1 MKNIFARGALW
12 FCKQSRFGVFLGLPA
27 IVAFALCLF
36 SCRAPAKDG
45 LAFELKNKIP
55 VYYKSVDSTKMASVV
70 ICVKGGTLAY
80 DREHSGIEA
89 ELFELM
95 SRGSEKYSYDD
106 IRRLAYDS
114 SVSIGSGSSFAG
126 STFSL
131 SCLPFYI
138 DKSLDV
144 FLDCFLN
151 PAFDQTQYDNM
162 MTECDQGLQ
171 RMENNPQSLLSYT
184 IGKEVYKNHPLA
196 TSASVLPESRSNM
209 TMQNLKEHYK
219 KILDAKRIFVVA
231 AGDVNLSKLR
241 RALEKT
247 LAKIPAQEEEFF
259 VPDPPAFAVK
269 GPTVSLKSPALKKGS
284 GHIALVFKSPAYD
297 SPDLIAARLAAS
309 MYSESLFNI
318 VRTKYGAC
326 YTPSASVGFS
336 PAPCGMV
343 FLYRVSDMK
352 NAASYI
358 PHAEEDFLQ
367 SDIEGN
373 LNGYIKKYINSAYQN
388 QMTCSSIA
396 SRSATALL
404 TFGEIDGFD
413 KLAESAKNVSADD
426 IRRGFG
432 KYFQSNDKRFF
443 EISGE

>member
-12 FCKQSRFGVFLGLPA
+12 SCKRSSFGAFFGLLA
-27 IVAFALCLF
+27 IFALCLF

-55 VYYKSVDSTKMASVV
+55 VYYKSVDSTKMASVI
-70 ICVKGGTLAY
+70 ICVKGGTLMY

-106 IRRLAYDS
+106 IRRLVYDS
-114 SVSIGSGSSFAG
+114 SFSIGSSSSFAG
-126 STFSL
+126 SAFTL
-131 SCLPFYI
+131 SCLSFYI

-171 RMENNPQSLLSYT
+171 RLENNPQSLLSYT
-184 IGKEVYKNHPLA
+184 ISKEVYKNHPLG
-196 TSASVLPESRSNM
+196 TSSSVLPESRSNM
-209 TMQNLKEHYK
+209 TMENLKKYYK
-219 KILDAKRIFVVA
+219 EILDAKRIFVVA
-231 AGDVNLSKLR
+231 AGDINLFKLR

-247 LAKIPAQEEEFF
+247 LAKIPAQENEFF
-259 VPDPPAFAVK
+259 VPDPPAFAIK
-269 GPTVSLKSPALKKGS
+269 GPAVSLKSPALKKGS
-284 GHIALVFKSPAYD
+284 GHIALVFKSPAYN
-297 SPDLIAARLAAS
+297 SPDLIVARLAAS
-309 MYSESLFNI
+309 MYNESLFNI
-318 VRTKYGAC
+318 IRTKYGAC

-336 PAPCGMV
+336 PAPYGMV
-343 FLYRVSDMK
+343 FLYRVSDME

-358 PHAEEDFLQ
+358 PQAEEDFLQ

-373 LNGYIKKYINSAYQN
+373 IKGYIKKYINSAYQN

-404 TFGEIDGFD
+404 TFGDIDGFD
-413 KLAESAKNVSADD
+413 KLAAAAKNVTAADV
-426 IRRGFG
+426 RRVFRQ
-432 KYFQSNDKRFF
+432 YFQSNDERFF

>member
-1 MKNIFARGALW
+1 MKNIFVLIA
-12 FCKQSRFGVFLGLPA
+12 
-27 IVAFALCLF
+27 ALCLF
-36 SCRAPAKDG
+36 SCRTPAKDG

-55 VYYKSVDSTKMASVV
+55 VYYKSVDSTKMASVI
-70 ICVKGGTLAY
+70 ICVKGGTLMY

-114 SVSIGSGSSFAG
+114 SFSIGSSSSFAG
-126 STFSL
+126 SAFTL
-131 SCLPFYI
+131 SCLSSYI

-171 RMENNPQSLLSYT
+171 RLENNPQSLLSYT
-184 IGKEVYKNHPLA
+184 ISKEVYKNHPLG
-196 TSASVLPESRSNM
+196 TSSSVLPESRANM
-209 TMQNLKEHYK
+209 TLENLKEHYK
-219 KILDAKRIFVVA
+219 KILDAKRLFVVA
-231 AGDVNLSKLR
+231 AGDVNLRKLR

-247 LAKIPAQEEEFF
+247 LAK
-259 VPDPPAFAVK
+259 VPVLEKQFYMLALPEIK
-269 GPTVSLKSPALKKGS
+269 MNGPKVSLKSPALPKGS
-284 GHIALVFKSPAYD
+284 GHIAITFKSP
-297 SPDLIAARLAAS
+297 SVLSKDLIVARLVAS
-309 MYSESLFNI
+309 MYNESLFNI
-318 VRTKYGAC
+318 IRTKYGAC

-336 PAPCGMV
+336 PVPYGMV
-343 FLYRVSDMK
+343 FLYRVSDME

-358 PHAEEDFLQ
+358 PQAEEDFLQ

-373 LNGYIKKYINSAYQN
+373 IKGYIKKYINSAYQN

-404 TFGEIDGFD
+404 TFGDIDGFD
-413 KLAESAKNVSADD
+413 KLAAAAKNVTADD
-426 IRRGFG
+426 VRRVFRQ
-432 KYFQSNDKRFF
+432 YFQSNDERFF